1 MTGIILCGR
10 YLWQID
16 EKCNDGNISVAAL
29 VALGA
34 ENGCDFTFENLLET
48 AELSEKELD
57 GPVTCCDLNHILG
70 PKVSAWTSAEGQPVP
85 APEAAV
91 FRPVHRIRPRETT
104 PNTMKPVITGT
115 TVPS

>member
-1 MTGIILCGR
+1 
-10 YLWQID
+10 
-16 EKCNDGNISVAAL
+16 L

-70 PKVSAWTSAEGQPVP
+70 PKVSAWTSAE
-85 APEAAV
+85 
-91 FRPVHRIRPRETT
+91 
-104 PNTMKPVITGT
+104 
-115 TVPS
+115 S